1 MLELHYRAFIM
12 SHLSAVS
19 PLALNQWGFQSRKS
33 TISALLSVVHRLHLS
48 LKDGQE
54 VAAIFNDLKK
64 AFDSVP
70 HLPLLA
76 KLSSFGI
83 HPSIVSWVTSY
94 LTSRS
99 QQVVLKWCNF
109 YCLFCIIRCTSGF
122 GFGPSLIYLIH
133 R

>member
-1 MLELHYRAFIM
+1 MTEEIKHFCSSI
-12 SHLSAVS
+12 
-19 PLALNQWGFQSRKS
+19 
-33 TISALLSVVHRLHLS
+33 LSVVHRLHLS
-48 LKDGQE
+48 LEDGQE
-54 VAAIFNDLKK
+54 VAAIFYDLKK

-99 QQVVLKWCNF
+99 QQVVLNGVTSLEVYLDTTVEPLYNGHHWDQNF
-109 YCLFCIIRCTSGF
+109 WPL
-122 GFGPSLIYLIH
+122 
-133 R
+133 